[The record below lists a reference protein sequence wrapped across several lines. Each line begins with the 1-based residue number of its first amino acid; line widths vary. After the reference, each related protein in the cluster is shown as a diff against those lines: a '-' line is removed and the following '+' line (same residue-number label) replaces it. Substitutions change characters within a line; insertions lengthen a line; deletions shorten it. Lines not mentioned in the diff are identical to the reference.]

1 MKYCINFYFSAML
14 MLVTGILS
22 CGSGETSNEKVGDE
36 AKTQDTSQLNNYE
49 NEYPNNRIHMQD
61 TNASTDTSKLR
72 STRPADSAG
81 R

>member
-22 CGSGETSNEKVGDE
+22 CGTSETSNEEVGND
-36 AKTQDTSQLNNYE
+36 AKTQDTSQLNNYD

-61 TNASTDTSKLR
+61 TNASTDTSKIR
-72 STRPADSAG
+72 PSRPKDSTG
-81 R
+81 Q